1 MAIDKIS
8 GVSFSGIDAF
18 SDVASSSIEKISGIA
33 ASSAPDIVQANL
45 VNRYRP
51 ANYSGTGNLLD
62 EIGSQD
68 ITISG
73 ATYNS
78 STPAH
83 FDFDGVNDYGASS
96 TASWS
101 PTDIS
106 MGFWLNQDTVSGIQV
121 PAGFYGG
128 SGTQG
133 FFPYTFSTLNVA
145 RLIWTNNSNQAT
157 QTNWGTTSG
166 YPTNEWMYFGISR
179 NNSTRRVNMYLGR
192 STGLTQVVTN
202 LFVSTAG
209 TFSASSIIYGSIDY
223 DFNGSLGELHHY
235 DSELSSTDWT
245 QNFNNT
251 KAYYG
256 L

>member
-18 SDVASSSIEKISGIA
+18 SDVAKSSIETISGIA
-33 ASSAPDIVQANL
+33 ASDIVQADL

-51 ANYSGTGNLLD
+51 ANYSGSGSLLD

-83 FDFDGVNDYGASS
+83 FDFDGVNDYGSSS
-96 TASWS
+96 TVSWS

-106 MGFWLNQDTVSGIQV
+106 IGFWLNQDDINNIQV

-133 FFPYTFSTLNVA
+133 FFPYTYQPVGA
-145 RLIWTNNSNQAT
+145 RLIFTNNTNGT
-157 QTNWGTTSG
+157 GQTTWSTSG
-166 YPTNEWMYFGISR
+166 NYPLNEWMYIGISR
-179 NNSTRRVNMYLGR
+179 NNSTRRVDMYLGR

-202 LFVSTAG
+202 FTSKTTG
-209 TFSASSIIYGSIDY
+209 TFSASSIIYGSVDY

-235 DSELSSTDWT
+235 DSVLSLSDWT
-245 QNFNNT
+245 QNFNAT